1 MQSENRFFDDFA
13 KMVNGIAGTVAGAG
27 REAEAAMRDR
37 AKEFVGRMDFVSRE
51 EFEAVKQM
59 AATARAEAEALKARL
74 DKIEGVAKTAAAPK
88 AAAKPA
94 AAPAAA
100 LISAI
105 VQGMQELNVAIGDD
119 RVNLGPGFQ
128 IGHSFFTPAAGQAV
142 GRAWFER
149 VVETEIRPLL
159 EEYWFDAPDRA
170 DEWRVRLLSHL

>member
-1 MQSENRFFDDFA
+1 MQSENRFFDDLA

-74 DKIEGVAKTAAAPK
+74 DKLEGVAKPAAAKATAAAPK

-94 AAPAAA
+94 AAAKSATKPAAK
-100 LISAI
+100 
-105 VQGMQELNVAIGDD
+105 
-119 RVNLGPGFQ
+119 PK
-128 IGHSFFTPAAGQAV
+128 AAPKA
-142 GRAWFER
+142 
-149 VVETEIRPLL
+149 
-159 EEYWFDAPDRA
+159 
-170 DEWRVRLLSHL
+170 